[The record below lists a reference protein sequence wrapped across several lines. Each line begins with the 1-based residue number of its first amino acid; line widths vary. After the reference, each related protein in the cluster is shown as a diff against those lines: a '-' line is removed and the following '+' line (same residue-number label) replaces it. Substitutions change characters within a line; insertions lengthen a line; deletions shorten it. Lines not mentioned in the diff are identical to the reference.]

1 MSAQTTAPP
10 VLRTVTVAVDAER
23 AFEVFTRRI
32 GDWWPLQSYSCFEE
46 DATGVVFEA
55 ERIVERSK
63 SGEEAVWG
71 EILAW
76 EPPFRIA
83 FTWHPGAE
91 AGAPMTE
98 VEVRFR
104 PQGGSTVVE
113 LEHTGWER
121 LGEGWEET
129 RSQYENGWPA
139 VLDLFTQAI

>member
-1 MSAQTTAPP
+1 MSAQMTAPP
-10 VLRTVTVAVDAER
+10 VLRSVAVAVDAER

-32 GDWWPLQSYSCFEE
+32 GDWWPLAQYGCFGEE
-46 DATGVVFEA
+46 TDGVAFEGA
-55 ERIVERSK
+55 RLVERSK
-63 SGEEAVWG
+63 SGGEAVWG

-91 AGAPMTE
+91 DGAPMTE

-104 PQGGSTVVE
+104 PQGGSTTVE

-121 LGEGWEET
+121 LGEGWEES

-139 VLDLFTQAI
+139 VLDLFAQAM